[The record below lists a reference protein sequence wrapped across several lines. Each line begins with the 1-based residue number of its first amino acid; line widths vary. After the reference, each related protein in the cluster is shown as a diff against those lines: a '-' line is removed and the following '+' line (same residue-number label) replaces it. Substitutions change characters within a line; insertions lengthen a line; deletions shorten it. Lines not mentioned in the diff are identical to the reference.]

1 MVLQVQVLLGAFA
14 LGFTKAQCER
24 VLHSLPIQKKRRLI
38 PVSPQKQQ
46 AMIVCP
52 KPTFGGHPVLTLAAT
67 AVVFAV
73 KVFFDKKQKQR
84 AKAK

>member
-1 MVLQVQVLLGAFA
+1 MLLVS
-14 LGFTKAQCER
+14 LKHNVEECFTLSPYK
-24 VLHSLPIQKKRRLI
+24 KKRRLI

-67 AVVFAV
+67 AIVFAA

>member
-1 MVLQVQVLLGAFA
+1 VEEY
-14 LGFTKAQCER
+14 FTLSPYK
-24 VLHSLPIQKKRRLI
+24 KKRRLI

-67 AVVFAV
+67 AVVFAA